1 MLSRVAETLYWT
13 ARYIERADNIAR
25 LVNVNNLLL
34 MDLPKGISS
43 RWEPVLD
50 IVGSRDE
57 FSNFYQEASEK
68 NVLKFLT
75 VDKRNPS
82 SILNCVNAARNNMR
96 TIRDVVPREVW
107 EIINRLDLHIEETR
121 SSFTSKRGRTKSLEE
136 VVDQTFLIFGTME
149 ATMSHDSGYYFWRI
163 GSALERADM
172 TSRIIDVR
180 TAFRSQ
186 QEIDLPFE
194 NIQWISVLHSLSAYQ
209 MYRQRM
215 GVQVLPKDVLNF
227 MLYDEYFPRSIHWC
241 LSAMDRYVHQLPSPD
256 EMIARIS
263 HSISDLNAENIER
276 IEGAKLHDFIDELQ
290 IDFADIHNQL
300 AEQYF

>member
-50 IVGSRDE
+50 IIGSRDE
-57 FSNFYQEASEK
+57 FSKHYQEASEK

-82 SILNCVNAARNNMR
+82 SILNCISGARDNMR
-96 TIRDVVPREVW
+96 TIRDVVPREMW
-107 EIINRLDLHIEETR
+107 EIVNRLDLHIKET
-121 SSFTSKRGRTKSLEE
+121 STSFTSKRGRTKSLED
-136 VVDQTFLIFGTME
+136 VVKQSLLIFGTME
-149 ATMSHDSGYYFWRI
+149 ATMSHDDGYFFWRI

-186 QEIDLPFE
+186 QEVRTTQNLKQTF
-194 NIQWISVLHSLSAYQ
+194 
-209 MYRQRM
+209 
-215 GVQVLPKDVLNF
+215 
-227 MLYDEYFPRSIHWC
+227 
-241 LSAMDRYVHQLPSPD
+241 
-256 EMIARIS
+256 
-263 HSISDLNAENIER
+263 
-276 IEGAKLHDFIDELQ
+276 
-290 IDFADIHNQL
+290 
-300 AEQYF
+300 